1 MSTIN
6 IWFILFYFPY
16 PKTTTQSQNS
26 VLCVCAIVV
35 AFSGQLVFQISHQ
48 HHPTNFLQ
56 PPTPLQFIY
65 FLFAPY
71 KLLILHIA
79 SYSKQDWKNK
89 GFLCPQRERGHLFI
103 IRGESTDSTDY
114 YYCSIQCFKFYVDDS
129 INIAIS

>member
-1 MSTIN
+1 MILFILLIEYN
-6 IWFILFYFPY
+6 KYLIYFIWFSLPQNYHPE
-16 PKTTTQSQNS
+16 PKQCA
-26 VLCVCAIVV
+26 VCVCAIVV

-103 IRGESTDSTDY
+103 IRGESHR
-114 YYCSIQCFKFYVDDS
+114 FYWLLLLLYS
-129 INIAIS
+129 MF